1 MSWIVMAMLA
11 AAPTTI
17 AIDGST
23 ACAPRQVLEREL
35 RRAPVQFVEGAA
47 ALIVRLAPEGA
58 SHRLLVRDA
67 SGAIVIERVLP
78 TAACQEA
85 GVAAALI
92 IDRALRDIVV
102 RLPPSVTRDATAK
115 DATKNDATKNDATK
129 NDAAKN

>member
-47 ALIVRLAPEGA
+47 ALIVQECRRQFRLGVLDGKMAPDYRQA
-58 SHRLLVRDA
+58 VSISTT
-67 SGAIVIERVLP
+67 SGA
-78 TAACQEA
+78 Q
-85 GVAAALI
+85 
-92 IDRALRDIVV
+92 
-102 RLPPSVTRDATAK
+102 
-115 DATKNDATKNDATK
+115 
-129 NDAAKN
+129 